1 MANTIRHKRGTTR
14 PTASD
19 ISTGELAINT
29 AEGKIFTEND
39 SGHIFEAG
47 ELLGAFSSS
56 TITYTVTVA
65 SKTSAHR
72 YNGTGSSNGYKI
84 NGVFSPF
91 LNLAQGNTYK
101 FDQADSSN
109 SGHPFRF
116 YLEADKSTAYTTNV
130 TTSGTPGSAGAY
142 TLIVITDTTPLVLHY
157 QCSAHGYM
165 GNSVLTN
172 SKTVNYNDLQ
182 NQPSLFDGNYNSLSN
197 RPTIPTATSQLTND
211 SGFITSA
218 GSTDV
223 VSDTTPQLGGDLAS
237 NGSDIKFADDDKAI
251 FGTGE
256 DLQIYHDGTY
266 NRIAAN
272 AQIFLQNKAANETY
286 IAAYENGQVEL
297 YHNNNK
303 KFETASYG
311 CLVTG
316 NLGFTDNDKAVFGIG
331 SDLQIYHTGSHS
343 EIADSGTGDL
353 RILTSKLKVLNNPA
367 AADELM
373 IQATENGSVDLYHNG
388 SVKFQTTSS
397 GVDVTGNI
405 AVSGTVDGRDLA
417 TDGSKLDGIAANAT
431 NVTNNNQLTNG
442 AGYITSAALAGA
454 SDGGNAA
461 LLDGIDSTQFLRA
474 DQDDTTTGILN
485 FTSNSQYPVNIN
497 GNHDGKIVL
506 QGSSNPYIR
515 WRESSS
521 DKAFIQWNA
530 SGYLELYNE
539 ETSRSLRI
547 KSGESGLIYNVGGT
561 ERTVWHSGNDGSG
574 SGLDA
579 DTLDGMQP
587 SVSASI
593 STIVARHSS
602 GYIFSNY
609 INTTDNSVTSSVSGI
624 ICKAGDDYHRTATAA
639 AVRSFLNVA
648 DGATAGGSMT
658 PSEILT
664 AIKTVDGAGSGLDA
678 DTLDGVTSSNF
689 MGKTGSYWNANTWLQ
704 FSSSHGLYWPNN
716 YAYHVFLS
724 SQYLKLQNNSSSN
737 GILFQASGAN
747 RGYVYVNNSNQIGF
761 LDQGGNWSLKT
772 DRSGS
777 TCTLADQH
785 FISDTNASYD
795 LGSSSARWRNVY
807 TSDLDLSN
815 EAKGGND
822 VDGTW
827 GAYTIQE
834 GEESLFLINRRNGK
848 KYKFNLTEVS

>member
-1 MANTIRHKRGTTR
+1 M
-14 PTASD
+14 
-19 ISTGELAINT
+19 
-29 AEGKIFTEND
+29 
-39 SGHIFEAG
+39 
-47 ELLGAFSSS
+47 
-56 TITYTVTVA
+56 
-65 SKTSAHR
+65 
-72 YNGTGSSNGYKI
+72 
-84 NGVFSPF
+84 
-91 LNLAQGNTYK
+91 
-101 FDQADSSN
+101 
-109 SGHPFRF
+109 
-116 YLEADKSTAYTTNV
+116 
-130 TTSGTPGSAGAY
+130 
-142 TLIVITDTTPLVLHY
+142 
-157 QCSAHGYM
+157 
-165 GNSVLTN
+165 
-172 SKTVNYNDLQ
+172 
-182 NQPSLFDGNYNSLSN
+182 
-197 RPTIPTATSQLTND
+197 
-211 SGFITSA
+211 
-218 GSTDV
+218 
-223 VSDTTPQLGGDLAS
+223 
-237 NGSDIKFADDDKAI
+237 
-251 FGTGE
+251 
-256 DLQIYHDGTY
+256 
-266 NRIAAN
+266 
-272 AQIFLQNKAANETY
+272 
-286 IAAYENGQVEL
+286 
-297 YHNNNK
+297 
-303 KFETASYG
+303 
-311 CLVTG
+311 
-316 NLGFTDNDKAVFGIG
+316 
-331 SDLQIYHTGSHS
+331 
-343 EIADSGTGDL
+343 
-353 RILTSKLKVLNNPA
+353 
-367 AADELM
+367 
-373 IQATENGSVDLYHNG
+373 
-388 SVKFQTTSS
+388 
-397 GVDVTGNI
+397 
-405 AVSGTVDGRDLA
+405 
-417 TDGSKLDGIAANAT
+417 DGIAANAT

-579 DTLDGMQP
+579 DTLDGMKP
-587 SVSASI
+587 SESASN

-658 PSEILT
+658 ASEILT

-724 SQYLKLQNNSSSN
+724 SQYLKLQNN
-737 GILFQASGAN
+737 
-747 RGYVYVNNSNQIGF
+747 
-761 LDQGGNWSLKT
+761 K
-772 DRSGS
+772 
-777 TCTLADQH
+777 
-785 FISDTNASYD
+785 FI
-795 LGSSSARWRNVY
+795 
-807 TSDLDLSN
+807 
-815 EAKGGND
+815 
-822 VDGTW
+822 
-827 GAYTIQE
+827 
-834 GEESLFLINRRNGK
+834 
-848 KYKFNLTEVS
+848 